1 MKNIIS
7 CSPRYHFG
15 IDLTANWKGFDI
27 RAFFQGIMKRDY
39 WQGSPF
45 FFGGG
50 NDVWWAEGITDVADY
65 FRNEDSWSVK
75 NGFLSENTN
84 AYLPRPSL
92 GWNAKNYQCQKGYL
106 QNAAY
111 IRLKNLQLGYSLPQK
126 VLNKIGVQNL
136 RVYVSGENLWTG
148 TKLAEQ
154 FDPETVSGGSG
165 GNAYPLSRTLSCGL
179 SLTF

>member
-1 MKNIIS
+1 MYGGLKALPMWQIIFGMKTLGQLRTVSYQKIQMHIFHVQVLDGMQKLS
-7 CSPRYHFG
+7 MSKRLFTKCSLHP
-15 IDLTANWKGFDI
+15 A
-27 RAFFQGIMKRDY
+27 
-39 WQGSPF
+39 
-45 FFGGG
+45 
-50 NDVWWAEGITDVADY
+50 
-65 FRNEDSWSVK
+65 
-75 NGFLSENTN
+75 
-84 AYLPRPSL
+84 
-92 GWNAKNYQCQKGYL
+92 
-106 QNAAY
+106 
-111 IRLKNLQLGYSLPQK
+111 KNLQLGYSLPQK

>member
-1 MKNIIS
+1 MS
-7 CSPRYHFG
+7 
-15 IDLTANWKGFDI
+15 
-27 RAFFQGIMKRDY
+27 KRL
-39 WQGSPF
+39 F
-45 FFGGG
+45 
-50 NDVWWAEGITDVADY
+50 
-65 FRNEDSWSVK
+65 K
-75 NGFLSENTN
+75 
-84 AYLPRPSL
+84 
-92 GWNAKNYQCQKGYL
+92 
-106 QNAAY
+106 NAAY